1 MYMCMYNQPPSL
13 CSFRDLRHYTNLFNF
28 RQQWL
33 YSTHPYVL
41 AAYVTEVLTGVTWE
55 DHVTQLC
62 ERIGM
67 SDTRHSAS
75 LTDDDWLTNTAY
87 SYTQID
93 GELTQNLEQEQLP

>member
-1 MYMCMYNQPPSL
+1 MYMYTQPASL

-67 SDTRHSAS
+67 NDTRHSAS
-75 LTDDDWLTNTAY
+75 LTDDDWQTNTAW
-87 SYTQID
+87 SHIHID
-93 GELTQNLEQEQLP
+93 DEFQRINDPDQLP